1 MNPAKRLFDRFC
13 RWRHSRGFGIHSP
26 WAYRL
31 VTEAIY
37 PARGY
42 LYYDELTPRLSHPL
56 TALAYRL
63 QIFLTQEGLPLTI
76 QTTPLS
82 IQTTP
87 LSIQTTPDT
96 PLTIPKTPD
105 PLFPNQGYL
114 LIHPSPAHRQALT
127 AKLKATGKG
136 LIIDSRSY
144 LLIITRPQMALTTY
158 TLP

>member
-76 QTTPLS
+76 QTTPDTLLPNQTNPDSLLS
-82 IQTTP
+82 IP
-87 LSIQTTPDT
+87 NTPDT
-96 PLTIPKTPD
+96 LPS
-105 PLFPNQGYL
+105 NQGYL